1 MVFDHGLQKRT
12 APGIL
17 CRLAVILSIVVMSGW
32 ILESLAV
39 AGSGDPLEHVNRSA
53 HSFNDLLDRHVGK
66 PVVDAYVTVTSDEVR
81 ESVSNFYDNL
91 TYPNV
96 ILNDFLQGKFIQGLL
111 DTSRFVLNTSL
122 GVGGLFDPAAK
133 WGMDK
138 HDEDFGQTL
147 GVWGLDHGA
156 YLVLPTM
163 GPSSTRDAPGLL
175 VSTLTNVLFYVTT
188 PVTVPIAVLGYID
201 KRARADEA
209 IRTRDESAVEP
220 YVFTREAFLQ
230 HRTFLIHDG
239 DPPLPDLIPDDAM
252 VDLEEDAEKNRLS
265 GDPS

>member
-1 MVFDHGLQKRT
+1 MVFDHDLQTRM
-12 APGIL
+12 APGPL
-17 CRLAVILSIVVMSGW
+17 WRMAVTLLVVLTSGW
-32 ILESLAV
+32 ILESQAG
-39 AGSGDPLEHVNRSA
+39 AGSGDPLEQVNRPA
-53 HSFNDLLDRHVGK
+53 HSFNDLLDRHVAK
-66 PVVDAYVTVTSDEVR
+66 PVVDAYVKVTSADVR

-96 ILNDFLQGKFIQGLL
+96 ILNDFLQGKFTQGLL
-111 DTSRFVLNTSL
+111 DTSRFLLNTSL

-133 WGMDK
+133 WGMEK
-138 HDEDFGQTL
+138 HEEDFGQTL

-175 VSTLTNVLFYVTT
+175 VSTVTNVLFYVTT
-188 PVTVPIAVLGYID
+188 PFTMPIAVLGFID
-201 KRARADEA
+201 RRARADEA
-209 IRTRDESAVEP
+209 IRARDETAVEP

-230 HRTFLIHDG
+230 HRKFMIHDG
-239 DPPLPDLIPDDAM
+239 DPPLPDILLDDTF
-252 VDLEEDAEKNRLS
+252 VDLDEADEKKNLS